1 MILSASNTLK
11 PTTATTT
18 LAPYTPQLTCKLPFP
33 RSYDKTHGVRPR
45 RNVRQ
50 AMKTEVSM
58 YACVQVRALSVHPH
72 APTRT
77 SPAGRPLTRSLHV
90 VRSQKDDRGLDMA
103 VEDAKYRMSAL
114 LATHRTATCR

>member
-11 PTTATTT
+11 PTTTTI
-18 LAPYTPQLTCKLPFP
+18 LPPYTPQLTCNSPIP

-58 YACVQVRALSVHPH
+58 YACVQ
-72 APTRT
+72 
-77 SPAGRPLTRSLHV
+77 
-90 VRSQKDDRGLDMA
+90 KDDRGLDMA